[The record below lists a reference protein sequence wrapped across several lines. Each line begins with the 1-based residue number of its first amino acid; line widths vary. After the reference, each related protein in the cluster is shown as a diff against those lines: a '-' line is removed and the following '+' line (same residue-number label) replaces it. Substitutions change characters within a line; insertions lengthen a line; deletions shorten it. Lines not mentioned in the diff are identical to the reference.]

1 MKAGYIGVST
11 AEQNMGRQEI
21 LMREFGVEKVF
32 IDKCSGKTA
41 NRPKLVE
48 MMNFV
53 RDGDTVVVS
62 EIARFARSTKDLLNL
77 IDQLTEKGVQFESQ
91 KEKTDTTTPAGKFML
106 TVFAVVS
113 RLEREYILARQRE
126 GIEAKK
132 ARGEYKGRQP
142 IAVDASQFEQEY
154 CLWKSGRI
162 TAVDLNRTRF
172 IAESGSMKSKRKRR
186 LRQTHDAHNHTD
198 RYRCSVR
205 CAACNC

>member
-154 CLWKSGRI
+154 CLWKSGQI
-162 TAVDLNRTRF
+162 TAVTAMSHFGLKPNTF
-172 IAESGSMKSKRKRR
+172 YRR
-186 LRQTHDAHNHTD
+186 
-198 RYRCSVR
+198 VR
-205 CAACNC
+205 EYEVKEKEKVKTNS

>member
-21 LMREFGVEKVF
+21 LMRKLGVEKVF

-91 KEKTDTTTPAGKFML
+91 KENTDTTTPAGKFML
-106 TVFAVVS
+106 TV
-113 RLEREYILARQRE
+113 L
-126 GIEAKK
+126 
-132 ARGEYKGRQP
+132 
-142 IAVDASQFEQEY
+142 
-154 CLWKSGRI
+154 
-162 TAVDLNRTRF
+162 
-172 IAESGSMKSKRKRR
+172 RR
-186 LRQTHDAHNHTD
+186 
-198 RYRCSVR
+198 
-205 CAACNC
+205 